1 MQKLASPP
9 GRKVLDRQG
18 SEGQPIRSLSG
29 LSARHRLGLLL
40 PVSRNGGRTCT
51 PPAYPGAPRSR
62 APIQQ
67 LFLSARSIHS
77 RQREDAINAGNF
89 EPIWN
94 DVKYMVYNHPNRLD
108 PDLICKGMSVV
119 MRFRNSRRFQK
130 ENQEIMKLLIDA
142 LIGLQSVAKP
152 RHYAIAIYALTGVS
166 DKVTYKLPEI
176 LAHFDDAE
184 DEEVRKIPL
193 DDLYNV
199 LWALKDL
206 RVRRVPKVLLH
217 AVDHHAM
224 NFSTRHL
231 IAITWALANLKT
243 PPPKTIVSR
252 LENLSDADVDLIRGI
267 DVQKIVNA
275 MAKLK
280 GNIPEAIKR
289 RLQTIHLEHGVQYYT
304 NIISNLLWSLA
315 TLKEPIPHGIVEML
329 AKKRKKGLAKYNNR
343 DLATVIWSFSTLGQ
357 RLPNSI
363 EQRLETLPAEFFVG

>member
-1 MQKLASPP
+1 MHPYHPP
-9 GRKVLDRQG
+9 GRGTGRQG
-18 SEGQPIRSLSG
+18 AEGRRLVVTG
-29 LSARHRLGLLL
+29 LARHRLGCC
-40 PVSRNGGRTCT
+40 PVSRNGSERA
-51 PPAYPGAPRSR
+51 PPAYPGAPGPARLFNNSSCPHEAYIQKQGSMPMPFR
-62 APIQQ
+62 A
-67 LFLSARSIHS
+67 
-77 RQREDAINAGNF
+77 
-89 EPIWN
+89 IWN
-94 DVKYMVYNHPNRLD
+94 DVKYMAYNHPNRLD

-166 DKVTYKLPEI
+166 DKVTYKIPEI

-231 IAITWALANLKT
+231 IAITWALANLKIL
-243 PPPKTIVSR
+243 PPKSVR
-252 LENLSDADVDLIRGI
+252 LDY
-267 DVQKIVNA
+267 KI
-275 MAKLK
+275 
-280 GNIPEAIKR
+280 
-289 RLQTIHLEHGVQYYT
+289 
-304 NIISNLLWSLA
+304 
-315 TLKEPIPHGIVEML
+315 
-329 AKKRKKGLAKYNNR
+329 
-343 DLATVIWSFSTLGQ
+343 
-357 RLPNSI
+357 
-363 EQRLETLPAEFFVG
+363 